1 MALPKII
8 PALAD
13 LTQDIA
19 GQLPLELLQTWATGN
34 QNADEATKLLD
45 RYRLTGTVVSSD
57 TSGLSRLTE
66 ERDLLDVLALVSAP
80 KQVLHGVGV
89 AVGGRAIGIWTA
101 DNTEMF
107 YPPSVSAG
115 LVVDAMAEAQHRIAA
130 SSELRIGM
138 CVHSGD
144 FFEVGGGLYGHDAE
158 AVERL
163 AEDYAGPGVV
173 LVTRAIIDQL
183 GAADRARFTP
193 CVELAEIHAPGVFEL
208 SASRALPDLRADAR
222 TYPYP
227 FPDEFFTLLEGLRDT
242 DQPEALRKR
251 IYDAYLRERVIVF
264 LAKAGDGEATSP
276 LETLLDGFV
285 SNALME
291 TVLKVGMGAGDHV
304 AGVGGGLGILTFDTT
319 REAIDFST
327 AARARFADNGVTVKI
342 GIDRGPVLVFSTQ
355 GTHSGI
361 SGDPVNIASK
371 LSEDTGT
378 SGRIRV
384 STRAL
389 DGIEAPPD
397 AQPFEVTV
405 SRIKLTGVEF

>member
-45 RYRLTGTVVSSD
+45 RYRITGTVVSSD
-57 TSGLSRLTE
+57 TAGLSRLTE

-89 AVGGRAIGIWTA
+89 AVGGRAIGVWTA

-107 YPPSVSAG
+107 YPASVSAE
-115 LVVDAMAEAQHRIAA
+115 LVVDAMAETQTRIAA
-130 SSELRIGM
+130 SGDLRIGM
-138 CVHSGD
+138 CAHRGE

-163 AEDYAGPGVV
+163 AEDWAGPGVV
-173 LVTRAIIDQL
+173 LVTRAIMDQL
-183 GAADRARFTP
+183 GAADRAGFTP
-193 CVELAEIHAPGVFEL
+193 RVELAEIHAPGVFEL
-208 SASRALPDLRADAR
+208 SAARALPHLRADEQI
-222 TYPYP
+222 YPYP
-227 FPDEFFTLLEGLRDT
+227 FPEEFFTLLESLRDT

-264 LAKAGDGEATSP
+264 VSKSGTEEESSP

-291 TVLKVGMGAGDHV
+291 TVLKVGMEAGDHV

-319 REAIDFST
+319 REAIDFAS

-342 GIDRGPVLVFSTQ
+342 GIDRGPVLEFSTQ
-355 GTHSGI
+355 GRHSGI

-378 SGRIRV
+378 GGRIRV

-389 DGIEAPPD
+389 QGLAAPPD
-397 AQPFEVTV
+397 AQPFEVMV
-405 SRIKLTGVEF
+405 SRITLTGVEF